1 MEDHTSRGII
11 SIAYGGEKCGS
22 NQTINWLV
30 LQDMMD
36 MRPSIFVDGIGE
48 LWDSPGCQLFSTV
61 VVHHAGLVWP
71 LPPYHGQPAS
81 SSTLS
86 LSTGTSSHLLDEFWQ
101 KYTLCYSF
109 CNIYHSSLIKQQGT
123 DLICFDCHTLTI
135 TKKNLS
141 EICREIFLCKLSE
154 MFRVW
159 FGSYSNSG
167 CTITILKAD
176 AEEINYCTT
185 KQGIFRWALL
195 WMCAPCLFLPCSI
208 NPKS

>member
-1 MEDHTSRGII
+1 MEERNVAVIKQ
-11 SIAYGGEKCGS
+11 SIDWCYRIRWTWGH
-22 NQTINWLV
+22 
-30 LQDMMD
+30 
-36 MRPSIFVDGIGE
+36 PF
-48 LWDSPGCQLFSTV
+48 LWM
-61 VVHHAGLVWP
+61 GLVNYETVRVANYFQLWLCIMLGWSDHC
-71 LPPYHGQPAS
+71 LPIMGSQQAAV
-81 SSTLS
+81 LS
-86 LSTGTSSHLLDEFWQ
+86 LSTGTSSHLSDEFWQ

-141 EICREIFLCKLSE
+141 EICRETFLCKLSE

-195 WMCAPCLFLPCSI
+195 WMCALCLFLPCSI